1 LFAHAS
7 FGDSRPMKNYGT
19 KWGGIFKQKGS
30 SKDIDFSILSPPL
43 HFSLSEFNFIEF
55 KQY

>member
-1 LFAHAS
+1 
-7 FGDSRPMKNYGT
+7 MKNYGT

-43 HFSLSEFNFIEF
+43 HLSLSEFNFIEF